1 MLWQLLTVQ
10 FKIGRETLRSAESYR
25 DILICA
31 PNLITGPRKAALSS
45 RLADME
51 EAQPDWV
58 MRIEDFL
65 AENHLLQ

>member
-1 MLWQLLTVQ
+1 MQNYLEFRSEYIATLTELLSC
-10 FKIGRETLRSAESYR
+10 KEDNYPG
-25 DILICA
+25 
-31 PNLITGPRKAALSS
+31 LITGPRQAALSS
-45 RLADME
+45 KLADME

>member
-1 MLWQLLTVQ
+1 MQNYLEFRSEYIATLTE
-10 FKIGRETLRSAESYR
+10 FLSCKEDNYPE
-25 DILICA
+25 
-31 PNLITGPRKAALSS
+31 LITGPRKAALSS
-45 RLADME
+45 KLADME